1 MHCWV
6 LLSFESLSAS
16 ICSLNTLFISYLK
29 NAFSPPTPPEKYIKQ
44 DTLKHCSLPGSRKTK
59 KNLQNSKKQK
69 PFAGLQIKPRKLLNL
84 NPKIKNEAAPISGRQ
99 QQDWSKCK
107 EMEN

>member
-1 MHCWV
+1 MLGAVELRELVCKY
-6 LLSFESLSAS
+6 LLTEYTIHILPQECPLTTHPTRKKYKTRYPKA
-16 ICSLNTLFISYLK
+16 LFFTRAK
-29 NAFSPPTPPEKYIKQ
+29 T
-44 DTLKHCSLPGSRKTK
+44 RKTK